1 MSAQRWSAW
10 SFACVLAAACL
21 FVLPS
26 VAASSDI
33 IDQANDSV
41 TPSVGWN
48 IAGYWP
54 MGQEFTPSLQF
65 VDFVEL
71 YVENWSSTAVGAVQV
86 ELHLGSVHGAL
97 LGSTGTV
104 SVPSDFVGVV
114 RCVFPSTVDVAP
126 GQLHAFVVLDHS
138 FAGLTLFD
146 TDDLYPSGRLVLD
159 GGPFPTED
167 AWFREGMSSTGAAE
181 PDVTWGAIK
190 GLFR

>member
-10 SFACVLAAACL
+10 SSACVLAVAFL

-33 IDQANDSV
+33 IDQANDSEI
-41 TPSVGWN
+41 PSVGWN

-54 MGQEFTPSLQF
+54 MGQEFTPLLRS

-71 YVENWSSTAVGAVQV
+71 YVENWSSSAVGAVQV
-86 ELHLGSVHGAL
+86 ELRLGSIQGTL

-114 RCVFPSTVDVAP
+114 RCEFPSTVDVTP

-138 FAGLTLFD
+138 LAGLTLFD

-159 GGPFPTED
+159 GAPFPTED
-167 AWFREGMSSTGAAE
+167 AWFREGMVTTGTVE
-181 PDVTWGAIK
+181 SDGTWGAIK